1 MWSIGGC
8 GNSGSLIGSQLPV
21 KKVWPSY
28 SFHFAS
34 QAFSDV
40 STISGQ
46 DQSGTISFSVN
57 GNSGVVGVNQSTGNM
72 NNQASLVS
80 MAVLTSSVAITL
92 PTP

>member
-46 DQSGTISFSVN
+46 DHVDLGGLART
-57 GNSGVVGVNQSTGNM
+57 
-72 NNQASLVS
+72 
-80 MAVLTSSVAITL
+80 
-92 PTP
+92 